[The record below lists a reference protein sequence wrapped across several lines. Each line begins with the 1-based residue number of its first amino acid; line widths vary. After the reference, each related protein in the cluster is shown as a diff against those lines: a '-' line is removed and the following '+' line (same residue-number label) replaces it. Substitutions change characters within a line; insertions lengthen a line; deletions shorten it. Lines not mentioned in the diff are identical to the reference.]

1 MIVPDAD
8 VERSGLRPAV
18 LPAFTCVVAAAS
30 GITVSFAAGSKEN
43 PESET
48 SDYNRGSVFTPS
60 RYCLTA
66 HDAARPAT
74 MTTIR
79 RLPAA
84 DELEALVGARHHDPF
99 SLLGLHRTGR
109 DWSLRVFRPY
119 AASVSVRTPAGFE
132 PMKRI
137 HAQGVFAWQGAD
149 APVRPVVLRV
159 SESGRDFETCDA
171 YTFAPAMGADDLYL
185 FNEGRLEQA
194 YRVLGS
200 RLEQRDGVSGVR
212 FACWA
217 PNAARLSVVGEFNR
231 WDGRVH
237 PMSVHGLSGVWELF
251 IPGIDEG
258 TLYRYEIRN
267 RATGEVF
274 VKTDPYA
281 RFHELRPGTA
291 AQVVAD
297 EYAWRD
303 SKWMSERSRWDWLH
317 APINIYEVHAGSW
330 RRHPDGRFYTY
341 AEMAQSLIPYVVEM
355 GYTHIELLPVSEHPL
370 DESWGYQTTGYFAV
384 TSRFGTVDAFK
395 AFIDACHQAGI
406 GVILDWV
413 PAHFP
418 TDAFSLARFD
428 GTALYEHEDPRSGFH
443 QDWGTHIFNYG
454 RKEVKTFLLSSAHYW
469 LAECHIDGLR
479 VDAVASMLYLDY
491 SRKAGE
497 WIPNKYG
504 GRENLEAI
512 ELLREL
518 NVMVHRDFPGA
529 LTCAEESTAW
539 PMVSRP
545 VYLGGLGFSMK
556 WNMGWMNDT
565 LAYMKNDPVHRRFHH
580 NQLTFGQIYAYSEN
594 FLLPLSH
601 DEVVHG
607 KGSLLSKMPGDAW
620 QKFANVRLLL
630 AYQFAACGKKLN
642 FMGNEFAQGR
652 EWRTGGELDWA
663 LLGIGWH
670 RGVQT
675 MIRDLCRLYRNE
687 PALHELDFEPDGFR
701 WIDCNDADQSILC
714 FERRARDGSS
724 VVVALNFTPVPRHG
738 YRVGLPKSGAWREVF
753 NSDSVFY
760 AGSNAGNAGIIASQ
774 PVPWMGHDQSA
785 DITLPPL
792 GALILRIDA

>member
-1 MIVPDAD
+1 MI
-8 VERSGLRPAV
+8 
-18 LPAFTCVVAAAS
+18 T
-30 GITVSFAAGSKEN
+30 
-43 PESET
+43 
-48 SDYNRGSVFTPS
+48 
-60 RYCLTA
+60 TA
-66 HDAARPAT
+66 Q
-74 MTTIR
+74 
-79 RLPAA
+79 LPAA
-84 DELEALVGARHHDPF
+84 DDLDALVGARHHDPF

-119 AASVSVRTPAGFE
+119 ATSVAVRTQAGFA

-137 HAQGVFAWQGAD
+137 HAQGVFAWQGTE
-149 APVRPVVLRV
+149 APPRPVILRV
-159 SESGRDFETCDA
+159 DEAGREFEICDP
-171 YTFAPAMGADDLYL
+171 YTFVPAIGADDLYL

-200 RLEQRDGVSGVR
+200 RLEQREGVDGVC

-217 PNAARLSVVGEFNR
+217 PNAGRVSVVGEFNR

-237 PMSVHGLSGVWELF
+237 PMSAHGLSGVWELF
-251 IPGIDEG
+251 IPGIDAG
-258 TLYRYEIRN
+258 ALYRYEIRN

-297 EYAWRD
+297 DYVWRD
-303 SKWMSERSRWDWLH
+303 QEWMGRRSGWDWLH

-355 GYTHIELLPVSEHPL
+355 GFTHIELLPISEHPL

-384 TSRFGTVDAFK
+384 TSRFGTVEAFK
-395 AFIDACHQAGI
+395 AFVDACHQAGI

-428 GTALYEHEDPRSGFH
+428 GTSLYEHQDPRLGFH

-454 RKEVKTFLLSSAHYW
+454 RKEVKSFLLSSAHYW
-469 LAECHIDGLR
+469 LAECHLDGLR

-504 GRENLEAI
+504 GRENLDAI
-512 ELLREL
+512 DFLREL

-529 LTCAEESTAW
+529 LTCAESTAW

-545 VYLGGLGFSMK
+545 VYLGGLGFSMR

-607 KGSLLSKMPGDAW
+607 KGSLLGKMPGDAW

-630 AYQFAACGKKLN
+630 AYQFAASGKKLT

-652 EWRTGGELDWA
+652 EWRSGAELDWG
-663 LLGIGWH
+663 LLGIDWH

-675 MIRDLCRLYRNE
+675 LVRDLCRLYRDE
-687 PALHELDFEPDGFR
+687 PALHELDFEPQGFR

-714 FERRARDGSS
+714 FERRARNGSAI
-724 VVVALNFTPVPRHG
+724 VVALNFTPVPRHG
-738 YRVGLPKSGAWREVF
+738 YRVGLPASGGWREVF

-760 AGSNAGNAGIIASQ
+760 AGSNSGNAGIIASQ

-792 GALILRIDA
+792 GALILRCEG